1 MYPQAQLEHAVAL
14 DTTPVIFGNL
24 YAMNPSLAQVRSVND
39 QFFGELLDFELE
51 ELESHYE

>member
-14 DTTPVIFGNL
+14 DTTPVVFGNL
-24 YAMNPSLAQVRSVND
+24 YAINPSLAQVRSVND

>member
-1 MYPQAQLEHAVAL
+1 MYPQAQIEYAVAL
-14 DTTPVIFGNL
+14 GTTPVVFGNL
-24 YAMNPSLAQVRSVND
+24 YAMNPSLAQVISVND

>member
-1 MYPQAQLEHAVAL
+1 MYPQAQLEYAVAL
-14 DTTPVIFGNL
+14 GTTPVVFGNL
-24 YAMNPSLAQVRSVND
+24 YTMNPSLAQVRSVND

>member
-1 MYPQAQLEHAVAL
+1 MYPQAQVEYAVAL
-14 DTTPVIFGNL
+14 DTTPVVFGNM
-24 YAMNPSLAQVRSVND
+24 YETNPSLSQIWSVND

>member
-1 MYPQAQLEHAVAL
+1 MYPQAQIEHAVAL
-14 DTTPVIFGNL
+14 DTTPVVFGNM

>member
-14 DTTPVIFGNL
+14 DTTPVVFGNL
-24 YAMNPSLAQVRSVND
+24 YAMTPSLAQVRSVND

>member
-1 MYPQAQLEHAVAL
+1 MYPQAQVEYAVAL
-14 DTTPVIFGNL
+14 DTTPVVFGNL
-24 YAMNPSLAQVRSVND
+24 YEMNPSLSQIWSVND

>member
-24 YAMNPSLAQVRSVND
+24 YAMNPSLAQLRSVND